1 MKKSITLT
9 MGEWDALWEAAYN
22 TLGLR
27 SESIDE
33 QGVRE
38 RVEFNVAVKAWNKV
52 GAKVGY
58 KQQDWY
64 ARGTNKEMHGI

>member
-9 MGEWDALWEAAYN
+9 IGEWDALWDAAWN

-33 QGVRE
+33 QEYRE
-38 RVEFNVAVKAWNKV
+38 RVEFNVAVKALNKI
-52 GAKVGY
+52 GSKIGY
-58 KQQDWY
+58 KQQNWQ
-64 ARGTNKEMHGI
+64 ARGTNREMHGI